1 MNYYIDFDNTIYETA
16 KLTKSM
22 LDTIVNKISEH
33 GNVDLEKLVQET
45 KNNFNS
51 TSDNIFE
58 FATKMAEKYNVNAVE
73 LNKSIKNIIDD
84 GKKFVFDDAKRFL
97 EKLKDKNHKII
108 LLTFLPQNNQNYQI
122 EKIQGSGLTN
132 YFDSIIMTTEYKFK
146 LDINYQKGIFIDDD
160 PRDLKGLFEKNA
172 FRVIRIRKENN
183 RRSKIDI
190 DNSNIEE
197 YKSFDNIC
205 ID

>member
-33 GNVDLEKLVQET
+33 GNVNLEKLVQET

-122 EKIQGSGLTN
+122 EKIQGSGITN

>member
-1 MNYYIDFDNTIYETA
+1 
-16 KLTKSM
+16 
-22 LDTIVNKISEH
+22 
-33 GNVDLEKLVQET
+33 
-45 KNNFNS
+45 
-51 TSDNIFE
+51 
-58 FATKMAEKYNVNAVE
+58 
-73 LNKSIKNIIDD
+73 
-84 GKKFVFDDAKRFL
+84 
-97 EKLKDKNHKII
+97 
-108 LLTFLPQNNQNYQI
+108 
-122 EKIQGSGLTN
+122 
-132 YFDSIIMTTEYKFK
+132 MTTEYKFK

>member
-197 YKSFDNIC
+197 YKSFD
-205 ID
+205 

>member
-1 MNYYIDFDNTIYETA
+1 MTKKILYDNKLLDSKLIGVIAMNYYIDFDNTIYETA

-33 GNVDLEKLVQET
+33 GNVNLEKLVQET

-97 EKLKDKNHKII
+97 EKLKDKNHKI
-108 LLTFLPQNNQNYQI
+108 
-122 EKIQGSGLTN
+122 S
-132 YFDSIIMTTEYKFK
+132 
-146 LDINYQKGIFIDDD
+146 
-160 PRDLKGLFEKNA
+160 
-172 FRVIRIRKENN
+172 
-183 RRSKIDI
+183 
-190 DNSNIEE
+190 
-197 YKSFDNIC
+197 
-205 ID
+205 